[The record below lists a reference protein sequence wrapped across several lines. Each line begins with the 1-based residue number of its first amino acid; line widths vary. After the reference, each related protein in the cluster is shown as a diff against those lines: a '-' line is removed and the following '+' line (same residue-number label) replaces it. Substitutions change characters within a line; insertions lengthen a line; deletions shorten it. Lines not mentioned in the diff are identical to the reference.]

1 MARSHHRALA
11 AVAGVSATVLMCLVI
26 YSGGVGRTAL
36 RSKGLS
42 GTTAALQKDI
52 ARQHNIG
59 SEVKAWVAASAMKG
73 VATQLKPQRL
83 QQLFEDDS
91 FGIPLTMDA
100 SVAARPAPVR
110 RAARAT
116 YKLSAATEVKDIA
129 EDTIKDVASN
139 SEHEAALEASVKQQG
154 QMIKDLESMM
164 EKMQAAPTKR
174 LPKADAKAV
183 ARKEAAEAAV
193 KEQGK
198 KIKKLQAMVKKM
210 QTAPKKA
217 APRKAAPTAAPRT
230 AVPTLGS
237 WDMAKAAG
245 EGFGTNVV
253 HLYGDLSTK
262 GRGVEINNPYS
273 SGIKQAETRKGEQDF
288 SGAKEEDTDY
298 WNEDEPDSLDA
309 AADTVDAKHRA
320 DYAAQGVR
328 THKMAKSAN
337 PFDEAADQED
347 KLDTSSADSVDAE
360 SDADDVNDTKPP
372 LTSWDMAKFANNVEA
387 GGGTMGTNIA
397 YMYDSLSN
405 KGQYRKVEGSSPL
418 DNDNYDEDFDEY
430 KPKKG
435 ARGQVLKQRFGNKAH
450 QHHIGAHGKKFAQGR
465 V

>member
-1 MARSHHRALA
+1 
-11 AVAGVSATVLMCLVI
+11 
-26 YSGGVGRTAL
+26 
-36 RSKGLS
+36 
-42 GTTAALQKDI
+42 
-52 ARQHNIG
+52 
-59 SEVKAWVAASAMKG
+59 MKG

-273 SGIKQAETRKGEQDF
+273 SGIKQAE
-288 SGAKEEDTDY
+288 
-298 WNEDEPDSLDA
+298 
-309 AADTVDAKHRA
+309 V
-320 DYAAQGVR
+320 
-328 THKMAKSAN
+328 
-337 PFDEAADQED
+337 
-347 KLDTSSADSVDAE
+347 
-360 SDADDVNDTKPP
+360 P
-372 LTSWDMAKFANNVEA
+372 L
-387 GGGTMGTNIA
+387 
-397 YMYDSLSN
+397 SLSRIN
-405 KGQYRKVEGSSPL
+405 A
-418 DNDNYDEDFDEY
+418 N
-430 KPKKG
+430 KPKMY
-435 ARGQVLKQRFGNKAH
+435 
-450 QHHIGAHGKKFAQGR
+450 I
-465 V
+465 